1 MGQLPIDP
9 ALVARARGGD
19 DRALDELLTQL
30 EPMLYRFGVTLCH
43 HPEDAR
49 GVRQETMITLVE
61 SLDQFRGEASLSS
74 WLYAIARSHCSRRR
88 RKSKFAPAHMES
100 LDDNVGGVFD
110 VASDEP
116 RPDELIDQRRLAA
129 IFERAVAD
137 LEPGQRQV
145 LLLRDLEGMSAKDVA
160 RALDLSV
167 AAVKSRLHRARAA
180 VQARADELLRAQPIE
195 KTTTSATD

>member
-1 MGQLPIDP
+1 MGQLSIDP
-9 ALVARARGGD
+9 TLVARARGGD
-19 DRALDELLTQL
+19 DRALSELLTQL

-49 GVRQETMITLVE
+49 GIRQETMITLVE

-88 RKSKFAPAHMES
+88 RKSKFAPTYLES
-100 LDDNVGGVFD
+100 LDDPVGGVFELP
-110 VASDEP
+110 SDEP
-116 RPDELIDQRRLAA
+116 QPDELVDQRKLAA
-129 IFERAVAD
+129 IFEQAVSE

-160 RALDLSV
+160 RSLDLSV
-167 AAVKSRLHRARAA
+167 PAVKSRLHRARAA
-180 VQARADELLRAQPIE
+180 VQARADELLRAQPAE
-195 KTTTSATD
+195 NTNTHAAD